1 MRRNLLRIAKYSD
14 HKRCSGG
21 IRPPVFRRSESA
33 ATEKTRHYILRG
45 SIIRSTTL
53 VIAMSLFV
61 SLPGVVS
68 SARAAQQGG
77 ANFGLEGKITRQAP
91 GKLTVSSQDNMIF
104 HVSYDQQTKI
114 YRKDGSAG
122 SAGDLKVGAQIRVDG
137 SLNPQGVV
145 EARRINLE

>member
-1 MRRNLLRIAKYSD
+1 MKHNR
-14 HKRCSGG
+14 
-21 IRPPVFRRSESA
+21 
-33 ATEKTRHYILRG
+33 
-45 SIIRSTTL
+45 IRSASAML
-53 VIAMSLFV
+53 VIAASLLV
-61 SLPGVVS
+61 SLSVVS
-68 SARAAQQGG
+68 SARAFQQES
-77 ANFGLEGKITRQAP
+77 AHFGLEGKITRQAP